1 MGRNAQIE
9 LPPLFEL
16 HPLAFAIAV
25 LRIEQR
31 AQAREVGAGGHP
43 RAGADQFA
51 GIVEHGHIGHRTV
64 VQLARLLDRLSFVP
78 INVVAPHGLSQICPP
93 QTDTHRHRCPLY
105 AHSGQNISA
114 IYTTINGNQSN
125 NCAYCTMKISYFRT
139 LWTCVRV

>member
-51 GIVEHGHIGHRTV
+51 GIGLTTYEIDTKEMAKRVVHIILHK
-64 VQLARLLDRLSFVP
+64 LLNARYSTGTFVIP
-78 INVVAPHGLSQICPP
+78 GRFIERESVRRIGPP
-93 QTDTHRHRCPLY
+93 VP
-105 AHSGQNISA
+105 
-114 IYTTINGNQSN
+114 
-125 NCAYCTMKISYFRT
+125 F
-139 LWTCVRV
+139 V